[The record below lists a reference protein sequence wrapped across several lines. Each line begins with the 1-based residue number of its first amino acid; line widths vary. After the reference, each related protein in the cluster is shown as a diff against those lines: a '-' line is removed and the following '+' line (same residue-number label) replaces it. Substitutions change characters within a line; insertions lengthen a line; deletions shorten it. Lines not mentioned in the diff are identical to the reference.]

1 MKTSMQSISLEYGD
15 ALFKLLK
22 VKIAPSGAY
31 EKRITHNHKFYE
43 FHFAF
48 KGSYNYT
55 IGDRQMTLSKDQLLI
70 IPPSTPHIAVSNEG
84 TDYEYASLSLHLSH
98 CEGTTGFY
106 EYFKN
111 ILEQNANIP
120 IAMTRSLADKGKFLR
135 LIGEQRRDGTNVIH
149 DLCALKVYG
158 SAFIYELFD
167 AIDGYKSDAHII
179 QKNEDTDRTVLLE
192 ELVNH
197 HDLSLG
203 EIAEEMGYSA
213 RHTARII
220 KRVYGCN
227 ISEIRKKH
235 IISN

>member
-1 MKTSMQSISLEYGD
+1 MQSISLEYGD
-15 ALFKLLK
+15 ALFRLLK
-22 VKIAPSGAY
+22 VKIAPNGFD
-31 EKRITHNHKFYE
+31 EKRITHNHRFYE

-55 IGDRQMTLSKDQLLI
+55 VADKQITLKKDQFLI
-70 IPPSTPHIAVSNEG
+70 IPPSTPHIAVSSED
-84 TDYEYASLSLHLSH
+84 TDYEFASLSLHLSR
-98 CEGTTGFY
+98 CEGTAGFY

-111 ILEQNANIP
+111 ILEQNSNIP
-120 IAMTRSLADKGKFLR
+120 IAMTRSLADKGRFLR
-135 LIGEQRRDGTNVIH
+135 VIGEQGGDKTNIIH
-149 DLCALKVYG
+149 DLCALKTYG

-167 AIDGYKSDAHII
+167 AIDGYRSEGHIL
-179 QKNEDTDRTVLLE
+179 QKAEDTDRTVLLE

-203 EIAEEMGYSA
+203 EIAAEMGYST

-220 KRVYGCN
+220 KSIYGCN